1 MQALW
6 LENGRLKIREKVPVP
21 RPSAGQALV
30 RVLRA
35 GICGTDLELMRGY
48 YPFTGIPG
56 HEFVGEIV
64 EAPGAPA
71 RIGERVVGEINVA
84 CGQCRQC
91 LSGAERHCENRRVM
105 GIKGLNGAFATYVCL
120 PLRNLL
126 TLPRSISDRAAIFV
140 EPLAAALRVQA
151 QVRIRPSDRVLVM
164 GAGRLGQLI
173 ARTLHLLGCDLTA
186 TPRYRLQRQLLE
198 DHGIRCLETDRIP
211 PRSFEVVVE
220 ATGSPE
226 GFFSALEAV
235 VPRGAVILKSTYNN
249 ILQLDVSGWVVNE
262 IRLIGSRCGPFG
274 PALELLDHG
283 QIDPTDLIEAHY
295 PLKNGREA
303 FRHASRAGCL
313 KVVLQM
319 D

>member
-6 LENGRLKIREKVPVP
+6 LEGCRLRIRENVPVP
-21 RPSAGQALV
+21 RPSAGEALV
-30 RVLRA
+30 RVLKA

-91 LSGAERHCENRRVM
+91 LSGAERHCENRRVL
-105 GIKGLNGAFATYVCL
+105 GIKGLNGAFAAYVCL

-140 EPLAAALRVQA
+140 EPLAAALRVQE
-151 QVRIRPSDRVLVM
+151 QVRIRSSDRVLVM

-173 ARTLHLLGCDLTA
+173 ARTLHLLGCDLTV
-186 TPRYRLQRQLLE
+186 TPRYRRQRQLLE
-198 DHGIRCLETDRIP
+198 DHDIRCL
-211 PRSFEVVVE
+211 
-220 ATGSPE
+220 
-226 GFFSALEAV
+226 
-235 VPRGAVILKSTYNN
+235 
-249 ILQLDVSGWVVNE
+249 
-262 IRLIGSRCGPFG
+262 
-274 PALELLDHG
+274 
-283 QIDPTDLIEAHY
+283 
-295 PLKNGREA
+295 
-303 FRHASRAGCL
+303 
-313 KVVLQM
+313 
-319 D
+319 